1 MYASFLTFAIPHNEV
16 CKVRVRILLAL
27 GCPKSSSSQP
37 KLSPSPFSSG
47 IAPALVVPPLLQRFG
62 LTVDDI
68 ALWELNEGEST
79 SNLSDFSCRAS
90 ARSSLFHF
98 SVLPFLRSAFASQS
112 IACIN
117 ELKIQKER
125 VNPKGGAIAL
135 GHPLGASG
143 GRLVTSLLA
152 ELRRTGAEQPGIAT
166 MCCGT
171 GYGVAV
177 MISAE

>member
-1 MYASFLTFAIPHNEV
+1 M
-16 CKVRVRILLAL
+16 R
-27 GCPKSSSSQP
+27 
-37 KLSPSPFSSG
+37 
-47 IAPALVVPPLLQRFG
+47 
-62 LTVDDI
+62 
-68 ALWELNEGEST
+68 
-79 SNLSDFSCRAS
+79 
-90 ARSSLFHF
+90 
-98 SVLPFLRSAFASQS
+98 SVLQSPEVHSSISLVLSSLRSAFASQS

-117 ELKIQKER
+117 ELNIQKER